1 MCSLCWVYFAG
12 NRSRQYPFSPAHLTY
27 FDETLM
33 SKEPPQEKPRSCGRS
48 TLAGL
53 AGLAGLAS
61 LSGLSVVELWRQGP
75 RPSRARNAPRHLSAT
90 RPDPA
95 TPVNISGRTERATD
109 RATRVALPFNRG
121 ALRDRFLTFIRSRR
135 GLPQLSWR
143 LRPRPALLGQ
153 PSAIGRKNA
162 EKKSLAGH
170 RGLVIHIG
178 ARPPRARGPRGSTVK
193 STLWSG
199 VCAMRNTNAGIIGS
213 RDFYRQPQGTLTSEH
228 LAEHLQLPS
237 RVSRGLR
244 PI

>member
-1 MCSLCWVYFAG
+1 MHLRPHHGAATSHEGRGSPSASTTVARATGALAATRISRRPRTRVLPYCTLPMCSLCWVYFAG

-33 SKEPPQEKPRSCGRS
+33 SKEPPQEKPCSCGRS

-135 GLPQLSWR
+135 GLPQLLAPESATASASG
-143 LRPRPALLGQ
+143 PAFGHW
-153 PSAIGRKNA
+153 P
-162 EKKSLAGH
+162 KK
-170 RGLVIHIG
+170 R
-178 ARPPRARGPRGSTVK
+178 
-193 STLWSG
+193 
-199 VCAMRNTNAGIIGS
+199 
-213 RDFYRQPQGTLTSEH
+213 
-228 LAEHLQLPS
+228 
-237 RVSRGLR
+237 
-244 PI
+244 